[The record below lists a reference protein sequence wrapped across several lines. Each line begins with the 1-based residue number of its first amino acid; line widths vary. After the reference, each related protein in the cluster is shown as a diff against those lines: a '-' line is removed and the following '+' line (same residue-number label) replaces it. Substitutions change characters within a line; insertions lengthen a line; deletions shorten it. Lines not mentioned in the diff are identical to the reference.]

1 MNKNILEFYVLAN
14 ELKNVVRTGWVE
26 VGIPREKVES
36 VADHVYGS
44 LVLSIAIVSEKN
56 IDIDLEKVF
65 KMIIVKELKKAIN
78 KEEASINSV
87 NDGSVEVILNKLSNK
102 EELMNLYEEAE
113 NKETKEAKFALMVT
127 KLESDIQA
135 KIYEKNGDFTVE
147 NAKKD
152 IENYP
157 EELKSQLINIE
168 KASDGW
174 LTYDRQYYTDELF
187 MSLSKDVQE
196 L

>member
-1 MNKNILEFYVLAN
+1 MNKNILEFYMLAN

-36 VADHVYGS
+36 VAEHVYGS
-44 LVLSIAIVSEKN
+44 LVLSIGIVSEKN

-78 KEEASINSV
+78 KEEASINSI
-87 NDGSVEVILNKLSNK
+87 NEGSVENILNKLSNK
-102 EELMNLYEEAE
+102 EELMNVYEEAE

>member
-65 KMIIVKELKKAIN
+65 KMIIVKELKKAIT
-78 KEEASINSV
+78 KEEASINSI
-87 NDGSVEVILNKLSNK
+87 NEGSVENILNKLSNK
-102 EELMNLYEEAE
+102 EELMNVYEEAE

-157 EELKSQLINIE
+157 EELKSQLSNIE

-174 LTYDRQYYTDELF
+174 LTYDRQYYSDELF
-187 MSLSKDVQE
+187 MSLSKDIQE

>member
-26 VGIPREKVES
+26 VGIPKEKVES

-113 NKETKEAKFALMVT
+113 NKETKEAKFALMVS

-157 EELKSQLINIE
+157 EELKSQLSNIE

-174 LTYDRQYYTDELF
+174 LTYDRQYYSDELF
-187 MSLSKDVQE
+187 MSLSKDIQE

>member
-65 KMIIVKELKKAIN
+65 KMIIVKELKKAIT
-78 KEEASINSV
+78 KEEASINSI
-87 NDGSVEVILNKLSNK
+87 NEGSVENILNKLSNK
-102 EELMNLYEEAE
+102 EELMNVYEEAE

>member
-65 KMIIVKELKKAIN
+65 KMIIVKELKKAIT
-78 KEEASINSV
+78 KEEASINSI
-87 NDGSVEVILNKLSNK
+87 NEGSVENILNKLSNK
-102 EELMNLYEEAE
+102 EELMNVYEEAE

-187 MSLSKDVQE
+187 MSLSKVVQE